1 MSVHDSLTG
10 MVCLAVR
17 LTDLSLP
24 IPPSL
29 PLGALSFFLAW
40 LPVWIVVAVA
50 RFFGSASAGSPM
62 TGSASWRSG
71 GLLPAA

>member
-17 LTDLSLP
+17 ITDLSLP

-50 RFFGSASAGSPM
+50 LLFWLCFRWIPNDRIGVVEKWWSL
-62 TGSASWRSG
+62 RS
-71 GLLPAA
+71 